1 MRILF
6 LRTRGE
12 FAFGSPFYFH
22 NFEKTVGKLADCV
35 WAGPGWPLYKEG
47 ETVDQT
53 VKRLYGGDSPDWVID
68 RERIEKLDPNRDYMV
83 GHNLTDL
90 HGRGGAGIRKDPVK
104 LLKLINSIGY
114 DAVFMRTLHIYN
126 ANIPPTY
133 FIDHLEPAWYF
144 VPYSIDS
151 KSFYPRFPKTW
162 DITLIGAIRGVYP
175 FRQHVWKHLPRFCE
189 QHGFKPLLIDKGPSP
204 TWDAAKNE
212 NNPKYYIRGR
222 YAEAVGRSRFF
233 IFCGGIH
240 GYPVQK
246 YFEVPASGCLPVA
259 QKLKGI
265 GEDLGFIDGE
275 TYVEATIRNWEE
287 KVLYYHK
294 NNDEAQ
300 RIIENGRKLILKRH
314 THEIRAR
321 EFIETLEIF
330 T

>member
-1 MRILF
+1 M
-6 LRTRGE
+6 
-12 FAFGSPFYFH
+12 
-22 NFEKTVGKLADCV
+22 
-35 WAGPGWPLYKEG
+35 
-47 ETVDQT
+47 
-53 VKRLYGGDSPDWVID
+53 
-68 RERIEKLDPNRDYMV
+68 
-83 GHNLTDL
+83 
-90 HGRGGAGIRKDPVK
+90 
-104 LLKLINSIGY
+104 
-114 DAVFMRTLHIYN
+114 
-126 ANIPPTY
+126 
-133 FIDHLEPAWYF
+133 
-144 VPYSIDS
+144 
-151 KSFYPRFPKTW
+151 
-162 DITLIGAIRGVYP
+162 
-175 FRQHVWKHLPRFCE
+175 WKHLPRFCE

-259 QKLKGI
+259 LKLRGI

-294 NNDEAQ
+294 NNDETQ